1 MWFIIFLNSSRFST
15 GEVIN
20 FMSTDTDRVVNFAPS
35 IHAAWSLPFQFIVTL
50 ILLYK
55 QVYHTHVSSDIW
67 VQIHFKVGMA
77 FLSGLIFTILII
89 PVNKVIA
96 SRIGLLSEKMMQAK
110 DKRVNTMSE
119 LLSGI
124 RVIKYFNWQD
134 VFADKVNTQRK
145 EVYYSIDL

>member
-1 MWFIIFLNSSRFST
+1 
-15 GEVIN
+15 
-20 FMSTDTDRVVNFAPS
+20 
-35 IHAAWSLPFQFIVTL
+35 
-50 ILLYK
+50 
-55 QVYHTHVSSDIW
+55 
-67 VQIHFKVGMA
+67 MA